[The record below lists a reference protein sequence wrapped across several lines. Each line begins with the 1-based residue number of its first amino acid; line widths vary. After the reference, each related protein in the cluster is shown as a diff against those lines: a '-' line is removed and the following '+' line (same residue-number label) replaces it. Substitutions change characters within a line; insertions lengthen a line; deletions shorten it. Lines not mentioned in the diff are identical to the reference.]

1 MLKGKNQ
8 VKLLVKTKS
17 KGQALIEFV
26 IILPIFVFMIL
37 AVIDIGKILYFGNN
51 LESKMDEVITFYE
64 ENKTYDEINNL
75 IQLDDAKIEFQATNE
90 NNSYVE
96 FRLIKK
102 IAILTPGLNFILDN
116 PYEVVAKRKILY
128 EQ

>member
-1 MLKGKNQ
+1 M
-8 VKLLVKTKS
+8 KLLVKTKS

-64 ENKTYDEINNL
+64 ENKTYDEISNL

-96 FRLIKK
+96 FRLTKK

>member
-8 VKLLVKTKS
+8 VKLLVKANS

-37 AVIDIGKILYFGNN
+37 AVIDIGKILYFSNN

-64 ENKTYDEINNL
+64 EKKTYDEINEL
-75 IQLDDAKIEFQATNE
+75 VKLDNDSIEFEATNE

-96 FRLIKK
+96 FKLIRKL
-102 IAILTPGLNFILDN
+102 AIITPGLNFILDN
-116 PYEVVAKRKILY
+116 PYEVTAKRKIFY